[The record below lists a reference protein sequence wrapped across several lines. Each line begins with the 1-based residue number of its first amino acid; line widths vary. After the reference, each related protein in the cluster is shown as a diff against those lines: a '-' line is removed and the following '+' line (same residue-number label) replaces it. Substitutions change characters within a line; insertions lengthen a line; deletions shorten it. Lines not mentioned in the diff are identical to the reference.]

1 MFTNPRKG
9 YILFLWCQ
17 VKSSRNVSRMLTQR
31 VREDEYGL
39 RLWQEKIFLSAFS
52 STYNNA
58 DIHTKKKPIN
68 IKFYAFPQS
77 KKVFRYFDTLI
88 NIVCEERFIDF
99 FLIKEIILT
108 ITKYQSN
115 IGVHN

>member
-9 YILFLWCQ
+9 YTLFLWCQ

-52 STYNNA
+52 STYINE
-58 DIHTKKKPIN
+58 DIHTKNEPIN
-68 IKFYAFPQS
+68 IMSYAFPQF
-77 KKVFRYFDTLI
+77 KKVFRYFNTLI

-108 ITKYQSN
+108 N
-115 IGVHN
+115 E